1 MKRKY
6 IQMSMLIQGPTQPG
20 NDINM
25 YLELLK
31 EELETLW
38 AEEGVDTWDAVAEE
52 YFPLRAALITT
63 VQDYLGYGYISC
75 QVCHGHK
82 ACVRCMEETMFLQLG
97 KDPGSSKTVYMGH
110 RRWLQKT
117 DPWRKRGDLFD
128 GTNEPRGPPRKKSGE
143 EIDTLLKGW
152 KECPPPGKIR
162 QKPGEKKKKKAT
174 VTTPLIGVWKRRS
187 VFWDLPYWKIL
198 DTPHCLDVMHIT
210 KNVCESLL
218 GTLLNMPDRTKDGP
232 KARHDLKVLGI
243 REELQ
248 IPAAQEGQ
256 SEEEADGGQKRKRIK
271 QPDYYCPPSCFTFSP
286 AEVDQFFNCLLGVR
300 VPFGY
305 SGLISRYM
313 DPKKRNFS
321 GMKSHDCH
329 VMMTQILP
337 VAIRGIMDD
346 HVRATLTGLCNFFD
360 VITRKSISVKKLAR
374 LQEEIVVILCELE
387 MYFPP
392 AFFDVMVHLLVHI
405 MDDIV
410 SLGPAFLHNMMPFE
424 RMNGVI
430 KGYVRNRSH
439 PDGSIVQGWL
449 TEECISFCT
458 NYLDI
463 EDPVGLPQN
472 KHLRRF
478 EGVGH
483 KNGRK
488 ELHVHMSGRTSDF
501 DRANLVALQH
511 IDLIDPWLKEHKTMI
526 ENSGK
531 PMMTEAEIYREHNSS
546 FARWFKDH
554 IDANP
559 PPMDSDKDKLVLALS
574 HGPAP
579 NVMTYQAYDIN
590 GYTFYTEEKDK
601 NSAYQNSGVTMDS
614 WTGDVK
620 TRYYGRIEEI
630 WELSY
635 AGEKV
640 PMFRIR
646 WAKNVTKEDRY
657 FTTMFLPEANKSK
670 STNATAQNEPWVLA
684 EHVHQCFFITDPSRP
699 SRVIVRRGKRTI
711 VGMDGVA
718 NEEDFEGQVGDP
730 MMEESEDEDTTYTTR
745 RSRTTLPSWD
755 LTAARPSSPSPFPI
769 ERRRHCRSRAPPPP
783 SISSAAAWK
792 PWTKRPR
799 CTPELPCKE
808 EQGVAAERRGG
819 RHAPA
824 TIATVAERRRR
835 ALRAGH
841 RRGEEQQG
849 VATIAV
855 VQATMASEEQLEE
868 HYNRHFFRTEEDAE
882 AAGVGGDEDHEM
894 EDDAGGS
901 GDEPSGNEASD
912 AAGGSTYAPSG
923 DEATGAAGGGGETS
937 GDDPSGAAGSSGTGT
952 SGSKRP
958 RKARRQNTVGTGRD
972 TVKEVDPA
980 SGLPKE
986 PKDVAK
992 GYDNQLAC
1000 ILREVVNLNE
1010 TDLRAESKAPLRA
1023 QLIAR
1028 LHSRYKFLG
1037 DYASTDQTNNIVN
1050 SQALL
1055 KFTKHLSSYKYMV
1068 RKLIAEGKG
1077 FEEVHSA
1084 FPHVSQADFDAFVA
1098 NEELQATKN
1107 RKLWGKEMRELNIG
1121 NHNLGSRGYE
1131 GKEPYWAKE
1140 DEAYVNAGIEN
1151 PWLKYKDPL
1160 ERRFIRSRYH
1170 KKKLTGELVTD
1181 PKVVTDIIW
1190 FTNDKKVLAL
1200 EKKLEEERQKLSQC
1214 DEGSSSQA
1222 STGRVAWDKPL
1233 VRALNIVNEHSP
1245 TRRPHRGRVAGAGTG
1260 YKHGHYGL
1268 SSADDKNARSERKQR
1283 EAEEMRESILA
1294 EVQADFNALHAWYE
1308 GGKQGPPKMQ
1318 VVSFDGSNSMAPPS
1332 AGNDNVIME
1341 TPPAAGN
1348 VAGARD
1354 SPSMPG
1360 SSPSVTCTPAAA
1372 CAGPSTLAELNALTA
1387 LSTPCTFLM
1396 RVNGELKDVARG
1408 SILRPLDKKW
1418 HTRDME
1424 DDVYRVE
1431 VDRALPGY
1439 EDLFPPNQPHG
1450 ADDEDPLNLAS
1461 LKGPRPS
1468 TTASGAGGQRPTT
1481 TASCA
1486 VVSAPPQQ
1494 PAAPVVSAPPQ
1505 QPAAPEAEEYERE
1518 DFQWDIPTSSQVV
1531 HEDAPAPKF
1540 GCSKKLFDSQET
1552 AEEENPEEVAAVAVK
1567 KMLSPNTLRATVTAV
1582 GDGPVLQPKKRKRAN
1597 KKDAKD
1603 KAAAKD
1609 KDKVALLD
1617 KLPNNWRPL
1626 HHLGEPM
1633 LPEHVLNLLTGDMAS
1648 LHNQV
1653 QYLERQL
1660 LKSKNPSYPL
1670 FVAKVPTGM
1679 NFVEKYP
1686 ADLCFIRF
1694 NDIFSIY
1701 RMQML
1706 HFSVVRLVA
1715 LSLSSQI
1722 VKEGTPTIAIMD
1734 PFYMRESIICNAGDR
1749 AIATRQVEDFMLA
1762 NIKKGAILIP
1772 YFPEDMYC
1780 TLIVVHPQHSH
1791 AVYLDSGRD
1800 KKKDYTNI
1808 RALLNDA
1815 LTGFANKAG
1824 PLKVERKS
1832 RGGLVLTHTTNFPC
1846 LRQSKQDNGMDAWYA
1861 ILQMQEYI
1869 KYADDMLL
1877 PESLRERFVNMADA
1891 PDREIRKNW
1900 SRIQQFICTV
1910 IVHDVNKRSGE
1921 FFYGYGLPPND
1932 EIELRLEMSRDERPF
1947 NTLEGCR
1954 PFPPRRTT

>member
-38 AEEGVDTWDAVAEE
+38 AEEGVDTWDAVAE

-152 KECPPPGKIR
+152 KECPAPGKIR
-162 QKPGEKKKKKAT
+162 QKPGEKKKKKE
-174 VTTPLIGVWKRRS
+174 TTPLIGVWKRRS

-248 IPAAQEGQ
+248 IPPAQEGQ
-256 SEEEADGGQKRKRIK
+256 SEEEADG
-271 QPDYYCPPSCFTFSP
+271 
-286 AEVDQFFNCLLGVR
+286 GVR

-374 LQEEIVVILCELE
+374 LQEEIVVILCEME

-392 AFFDVMVHLLVHI
+392 AFFDVMVHLLIHI

-579 NVMTYQAYDIN
+579 NIMTYQAYDIN
-590 GYTFYTEEKDK
+590 GYTFYT
-601 NSAYQNSGVTMDS
+601 
-614 WTGDVK
+614 
-620 TRYYGRIEEI
+620 
-630 WELSY
+630 
-635 AGEKV
+635 
-640 PMFRIR
+640 
-646 WAKNVTKEDRY
+646 
-657 FTTMFLPEANKSK
+657 
-670 STNATAQNEPWVLA
+670 
-684 EHVHQCFFITDPSRP
+684 
-699 SRVIVRRGKRTI
+699 
-711 VGMDGVA
+711 
-718 NEEDFEGQVGDP
+718 
-730 MMEESEDEDTTYTTR
+730 
-745 RSRTTLPSWD
+745 
-755 LTAARPSSPSPFPI
+755 
-769 ERRRHCRSRAPPPP
+769 
-783 SISSAAAWK
+783 
-792 PWTKRPR
+792 
-799 CTPELPCKE
+799 
-808 EQGVAAERRGG
+808 
-819 RHAPA
+819 
-824 TIATVAERRRR
+824 
-835 ALRAGH
+835 
-841 RRGEEQQG
+841 
-849 VATIAV
+849 
-855 VQATMASEEQLEE
+855 
-868 HYNRHFFRTEEDAE
+868 
-882 AAGVGGDEDHEM
+882 
-894 EDDAGGS
+894 
-901 GDEPSGNEASD
+901 
-912 AAGGSTYAPSG
+912 
-923 DEATGAAGGGGETS
+923 
-937 GDDPSGAAGSSGTGT
+937 
-952 SGSKRP
+952 
-958 RKARRQNTVGTGRD
+958 RQ
-972 TVKEVDPA
+972 VKEVDPA
-980 SGLPKE
+980 SGLPVE

-992 GYDNQLAC
+992 GYGNQLAC

-1028 LHSRYKFLG
+1028 LHARYKFLG
-1037 DYASTDQTNNIVN
+1037 DYASSHQTNNIVN

-1084 FPHVSQADFDAFVA
+1084 FPHVTQADFDAFVA

-1190 FTNDKKVLAL
+1190 FTNDQKVLAL
-1200 EKKLEEERQKLSQC
+1200 EKKLEEERQRLSQG

-1268 SSADDKNARSERKQR
+1268 SSAADKNARNERKQR

-1294 EVQADFNALHAWYE
+1294 QVQAGLVPQLVPQLKATLVPEVKAEVAAGVQADFNALQAWYE
-1308 GGKQGPPKMQ
+1308 GGKQGPPPKMQ
-1318 VVSFDGSNSMAPPS
+1318 VVSFNGSNSMVPPS

-1372 CAGPSTLAELNALTA
+1372 CASPSTLAELNALTA

-1396 RVNGELKDVARG
+1396 RVNDELKDVARG

-1418 HTRDME
+1418 HTRDMA

-1450 ADDEDPLNLAS
+1450 ADDDSPLNLAS
-1461 LKGPRPS
+1461 LKGWVLLWPKTLIRINTYS
-1468 TTASGAGGQRPTT
+1468 GSTASKDKHLAAPH
-1481 TASCA
+1481 
-1486 VVSAPPQQ
+1486 VSVPPRQ
-1494 PAAPVVSAPPQ
+1494 PAAPVVIAPPERPAAPEVSAPPQ
-1505 QPAAPEAEEYERE
+1505 QPAAPEAEEYER
-1518 DFQWDIPTSSQVV
+1518 DNFQWDIPTSSQVV
-1531 HEDAPAPKF
+1531 HEDAPGLKYV
-1540 GCSKKLFDSQET
+1540 CSKKLFDSQET
-1552 AEEENPEEVAAVAVK
+1552 AEEENPEEVATAAVK
-1567 KMLSPNTLRATVTAV
+1567 NMLSPNTLRATATTAME
-1582 GDGPVLQPKKRKRAN
+1582 GPSVQPKKRKRQN
-1597 KKDAKD
+1597 KKDAQD
-1603 KAAAKD
+1603 KAAAKS
-1609 KDKVALLD
+1609 KDKVPLLD

-1626 HHLGEPM
+1626 HHLGQPM
-1633 LPEHVLNLLTGDMAS
+1633 LPEHVVKKLS
-1648 LHNQV
+1648 LHETVLHVEN
-1653 QYLERQL
+1653 LL
-1660 LKSKNPSYPL
+1660 LKSKDPGYPL

-1701 RMQML
+1701 RMQAL

-1749 AIATRQVEDFMLA
+1749 AIATQQVEDFMLA

-1772 YFPEDMYC
+1772 YFPEDKFC

-1800 KKKDYTNI
+1800 RKKDYTHI

-1846 LRQSKQDNGMDAWYA
+1846 LRQSTPDNGMDAWYA

-1877 PESLRERFVNMADA
+1877 PENLRNRFANMVDV

-1900 SRIQQFICTV
+1900 GRIQQFICT
-1910 IVHDVNKRSGE
+1910 IILQDVNNRSGE

-1947 NTLEGCR
+1947 NSLEGCR
-1954 PFPPRRTT
+1954 PFPLGVQPDPTTGTLAKA

>member
-174 VTTPLIGVWKRRS
+174 ATPLIGVWKRRS

-579 NVMTYQAYDIN
+579 NLMTYQAYDIN

-855 VQATMASEEQLEE
+855 E
-868 HYNRHFFRTEEDAE
+868 
-882 AAGVGGDEDHEM
+882 
-894 EDDAGGS
+894 
-901 GDEPSGNEASD
+901 
-912 AAGGSTYAPSG
+912 
-923 DEATGAAGGGGETS
+923 
-937 GDDPSGAAGSSGTGT
+937 
-952 SGSKRP
+952 
-958 RKARRQNTVGTGRD
+958 
-972 TVKEVDPA
+972 
-980 SGLPKE
+980 
-986 PKDVAK
+986 
-992 GYDNQLAC
+992 
-1000 ILREVVNLNE
+1000 
-1010 TDLRAESKAPLRA
+1010 
-1023 QLIAR
+1023 
-1028 LHSRYKFLG
+1028 
-1037 DYASTDQTNNIVN
+1037 NIV
-1050 SQALL
+1050 SISTLVPEV
-1055 KFTKHLSSYKYMV
+1055 K
-1068 RKLIAEGKG
+1068 AE
-1077 FEEVHSA
+1077 
-1084 FPHVSQADFDAFVA
+1084 VA
-1098 NEELQATKN
+1098 
-1107 RKLWGKEMRELNIG
+1107 
-1121 NHNLGSRGYE
+1121 
-1131 GKEPYWAKE
+1131 
-1140 DEAYVNAGIEN
+1140 
-1151 PWLKYKDPL
+1151 
-1160 ERRFIRSRYH
+1160 
-1170 KKKLTGELVTD
+1170 
-1181 PKVVTDIIW
+1181 
-1190 FTNDKKVLAL
+1190 
-1200 EKKLEEERQKLSQC
+1200 
-1214 DEGSSSQA
+1214 A
-1222 STGRVAWDKPL
+1222 S
-1233 VRALNIVNEHSP
+1233 
-1245 TRRPHRGRVAGAGTG
+1245 
-1260 YKHGHYGL
+1260 
-1268 SSADDKNARSERKQR
+1268 
-1283 EAEEMRESILA
+1283 
-1294 EVQADFNALHAWYE
+1294 VQADFNALHAWYE
-1308 GGKQGPPKMQ
+1308 GGKQGPPPKMQ

-1461 LKGPRPS
+1461 LKGWVLLWPKTLIRINTYSGS
-1468 TTASGAGGQRPTT
+1468 TTSKDKHLAAPQVSVPPRQPAAPVVSAPPQQP
-1481 TASCA
+1481 AA
-1486 VVSAPPQQ
+1486 PVVSAPPQQ

-1900 SRIQQFICTV
+1900 SRIQQFICTMPTTYVVYKGRVPGVYDDWEDCRRQVHRFSGNSYKGYPTRVEAEGRYARYLAGEMRDMRRNRMKTMAFVMMV
-1910 IVHDVNKRSGE
+1910 IVTMLVM
-1921 FFYGYGLPPND
+1921 FYV
-1932 EIELRLEMSRDERPF
+1932 IVV
-1947 NTLEGCR
+1947 
-1954 PFPPRRTT
+1954 

>member
-1 MKRKY
+1 
-6 IQMSMLIQGPTQPG
+6 
-20 NDINM
+20 M

-152 KECPPPGKIR
+152 KECPAPGKIR
-162 QKPGEKKKKKAT
+162 QKPGEKKKKKE
-174 VTTPLIGVWKRRS
+174 TTPLIGVWKRRS

-232 KARHDLKVLGI
+232 KARQDLKVLGI

-248 IPAAQEGQ
+248 IPPAQEGQ

-286 AEVDQFFNCLLGVR
+286 AEVDQFFNCLVGVR

-374 LQEEIVVILCELE
+374 LQEEIVVILCEME

-472 KHLRRF
+472 KHLCRF

-488 ELHVHMSGRTSDF
+488 ELHVHMSGRSSDF

-579 NVMTYQAYDIN
+579 NIMTYQAYDIN

-601 NSAYQNSGVTMDS
+601 NSVYQNSGTLI
-614 WTGDVK
+614 
-620 TRYYGRIEEI
+620 RI
-630 WELSY
+630 
-635 AGEKV
+635 
-640 PMFRIR
+640 
-646 WAKNVTKEDRY
+646 N
-657 FTTMFLPEANKSK
+657 
-670 STNATAQNEPWVLA
+670 
-684 EHVHQCFFITDPSRP
+684 
-699 SRVIVRRGKRTI
+699 
-711 VGMDGVA
+711 
-718 NEEDFEGQVGDP
+718 
-730 MMEESEDEDTTYTTR
+730 TY
-745 RSRTTLPSWD
+745 S
-755 LTAARPSSPSPFPI
+755 
-769 ERRRHCRSRAPPPP
+769 
-783 SISSAAAWK
+783 
-792 PWTKRPR
+792 
-799 CTPELPCKE
+799 
-808 EQGVAAERRGG
+808 
-819 RHAPA
+819 
-824 TIATVAERRRR
+824 
-835 ALRAGH
+835 
-841 RRGEEQQG
+841 
-849 VATIAV
+849 
-855 VQATMASEEQLEE
+855 
-868 HYNRHFFRTEEDAE
+868 
-882 AAGVGGDEDHEM
+882 
-894 EDDAGGS
+894 
-901 GDEPSGNEASD
+901 
-912 AAGGSTYAPSG
+912 GSTA
-923 DEATGAAGGGGETS
+923 
-937 GDDPSGAAGSSGTGT
+937 
-952 SGSKRP
+952 SK
-958 RKARRQNTVGTGRD
+958 D
-972 TVKEVDPA
+972 
-980 SGLPKE
+980 
-986 PKDVAK
+986 
-992 GYDNQLAC
+992 
-1000 ILREVVNLNE
+1000 
-1010 TDLRAESKAPLRA
+1010 
-1023 QLIAR
+1023 
-1028 LHSRYKFLG
+1028 
-1037 DYASTDQTNNIVN
+1037 
-1050 SQALL
+1050 
-1055 KFTKHLSSYKYMV
+1055 KHL
-1068 RKLIAEGKG
+1068 A
-1077 FEEVHSA
+1077 A
-1084 FPHVSQADFDAFVA
+1084 PHVSV
-1098 NEELQATKN
+1098 
-1107 RKLWGKEMRELNIG
+1107 
-1121 NHNLGSRGYE
+1121 
-1131 GKEPYWAKE
+1131 
-1140 DEAYVNAGIEN
+1140 
-1151 PWLKYKDPL
+1151 
-1160 ERRFIRSRYH
+1160 
-1170 KKKLTGELVTD
+1170 
-1181 PKVVTDIIW
+1181 
-1190 FTNDKKVLAL
+1190 
-1200 EKKLEEERQKLSQC
+1200 
-1214 DEGSSSQA
+1214 
-1222 STGRVAWDKPL
+1222 
-1233 VRALNIVNEHSP
+1233 
-1245 TRRPHRGRVAGAGTG
+1245 
-1260 YKHGHYGL
+1260 
-1268 SSADDKNARSERKQR
+1268 
-1283 EAEEMRESILA
+1283 
-1294 EVQADFNALHAWYE
+1294 
-1308 GGKQGPPKMQ
+1308 PP
-1318 VVSFDGSNSMAPPS
+1318 
-1332 AGNDNVIME
+1332 
-1341 TPPAAGN
+1341 
-1348 VAGARD
+1348 R
-1354 SPSMPG
+1354 
-1360 SSPSVTCTPAAA
+1360 
-1372 CAGPSTLAELNALTA
+1372 
-1387 LSTPCTFLM
+1387 
-1396 RVNGELKDVARG
+1396 
-1408 SILRPLDKKW
+1408 
-1418 HTRDME
+1418 
-1424 DDVYRVE
+1424 
-1431 VDRALPGY
+1431 
-1439 EDLFPPNQPHG
+1439 
-1450 ADDEDPLNLAS
+1450 
-1461 LKGPRPS
+1461 
-1468 TTASGAGGQRPTT
+1468 
-1481 TASCA
+1481 
-1486 VVSAPPQQ
+1486 Q
-1494 PAAPVVSAPPQ
+1494 PAAPVVIAPPERPAAPEVSAPPQ
-1505 QPAAPEAEEYERE
+1505 QPAAPEAEEYER
-1518 DFQWDIPTSSQVV
+1518 DNFQWDIPTSSQVV
-1531 HEDAPAPKF
+1531 HEDAPGLKYV
-1540 GCSKKLFDSQET
+1540 CSKKLFDSQET
-1552 AEEENPEEVAAVAVK
+1552 AEEENPEEVATAAVK
-1567 KMLSPNTLRATVTAV
+1567 NMLSPNTLRATATTAME
-1582 GDGPVLQPKKRKRAN
+1582 GPSVQPKKRKRQN
-1597 KKDAKD
+1597 KKDAQD
-1603 KAAAKD
+1603 KAAAAKS
-1609 KDKVALLD
+1609 KDKVPLLD

-1626 HHLGEPM
+1626 HHLGQPM
-1633 LPEHVLNLLTGDMAS
+1633 LPEHVVKKLTPDMRS
-1648 LHNQV
+1648 LHETVLHVEN
-1653 QYLERQL
+1653 LL
-1660 LKSKNPSYPL
+1660 LKSKDPGYPL

-1701 RMQML
+1701 RMQAL

-1734 PFYMRESIICNAGDR
+1734 PFYMRESIICNPGDR
-1749 AIATRQVEDFMLA
+1749 AIATQQVEDFMLA

-1772 YFPEDMYC
+1772 YFPEDKFC

-1800 KKKDYTNI
+1800 RKKDYSHI

-1846 LRQSKQDNGMDAWYA
+1846 LRQSTPDNGMDAWYA

-1877 PESLRERFVNMADA
+1877 PENLRNRFANMADV

-1900 SRIQQFICTV
+1900 GRIQQFICT
-1910 IVHDVNKRSGE
+1910 IILQDVNNRSGE

-1932 EIELRLEMSRDERPF
+1932 EIDLRLEMSRDERPF
-1947 NTLEGCR
+1947 NSLEGCR

>member
-1 MKRKY
+1 MKAKHGWTDTSVDDILEY
-6 IQMSMLIQGPTQPG
+6 VKDLPSG
-20 NDINM
+20 N
-25 YLELLK
+25 
-31 EELETLW
+31 T
-38 AEEGVDTWDAVAEE
+38 
-52 YFPLRAALITT
+52 
-63 VQDYLGYGYISC
+63 C
-75 QVCHGHK
+75 
-82 ACVRCMEETMFLQLG
+82 
-97 KDPGSSKTVYMGH
+97 PGSLAEAKRITCPLDLPHEKYHACINDCIMYRKEHVDKTKCPVCDAERY
-110 RRWLQKT
+110 
-117 DPWRKRGDLFD
+117 
-128 GTNEPRGPPRKKSGE
+128 KKG
-143 EIDTLLKGW
+143 
-152 KECPPPGKIR
+152 
-162 QKPGEKKKKKAT
+162 KKKAPESC
-174 VTTPLIGVWKRRS
+174 VV
-187 VFWDLPYWKIL
+187 LP
-198 DTPHCLDVMHIT
+198 TAP
-210 KNVCESLL
+210 
-218 GTLLNMPDRTKDGP
+218 
-232 KARHDLKVLGI
+232 
-243 REELQ
+243 
-248 IPAAQEGQ
+248 
-256 SEEEADGGQKRKRIK
+256 
-271 QPDYYCPPSCFTFSP
+271 
-286 AEVDQFFNCLLGVR
+286 
-300 VPFGY
+300 
-305 SGLISRYM
+305 
-313 DPKKRNFS
+313 
-321 GMKSHDCH
+321 
-329 VMMTQILP
+329 
-337 VAIRGIMDD
+337 
-346 HVRATLTGLCNFFD
+346 
-360 VITRKSISVKKLAR
+360 R
-374 LQEEIVVILCELE
+374 LQRFYADRKEAKL
-387 MYFPP
+387 MRWH
-392 AFFDVMVHLLVHI
+392 A
-405 MDDIV
+405 
-410 SLGPAFLHNMMPFE
+410 E
-424 RMNGVI
+424 RKEAVLNDEDRIEHPVLTHPSDASQWKALDNEFGSF
-430 KGYVRNRSH
+430 GAEPRNIRSH

-579 NVMTYQAYDIN
+579 NLMTYQA
-590 GYTFYTEEKDK
+590 
-601 NSAYQNSGVTMDS
+601 
-614 WTGDVK
+614 
-620 TRYYGRIEEI
+620 
-630 WELSY
+630 
-635 AGEKV
+635 
-640 PMFRIR
+640 

-745 RSRTTLPSWD
+745 RSRTTLPSRRSHPLSPHPPPFTAKSPLHRPPPFFPTTILHQRRHAVGGGD
-755 LTAARPSSPSPFPI
+755 VGAAVGEEGAARQPLEEGTSVPPLEKKEP
-769 ERRRHCRSRAPPPP
+769 RA
-783 SISSAAAWK
+783 SH
-792 PWTKRPR
+792 
-799 CTPELPCKE
+799 L
-808 EQGVAAERRGG
+808 
-819 RHAPA
+819 
-824 TIATVAERRRR
+824 
-835 ALRAGH
+835 
-841 RRGEEQQG
+841 
-849 VATIAV
+849 
-855 VQATMASEEQLEE
+855 QATMASQEQLEE

-992 GYDNQLAC
+992 GYGNQLAC

-1200 EKKLEEERQKLSQC
+1200 EKKLEEERQRLSQC

-1268 SSADDKNARSERKQR
+1268 SSAADKNARNERKQR

-1294 EVQADFNALHAWYE
+1294 QVQAGLVPQLVPQLKATLVPEVKAEVAASVQADFNALHAWYE
-1308 GGKQGPPKMQ
+1308 GGKQGPPPKMQ

-1461 LKGPRPS
+1461 LKGWVLLWPKTLIRINTYS
-1468 TTASGAGGQRPTT
+1468 GSTASKDKHLAAPHVSVPPRQPAAPVVSAPPQRP
-1481 TASCA
+1481 AA
-1486 VVSAPPQQ
+1486 QEVSAPPQQ

-1505 QPAAPEAEEYERE
+1505 QPAAPEAEEYERD

-1531 HEDAPAPKF
+1531 HEDEPASKY

-1582 GDGPVLQPKKRKRAN
+1582 GDGPVLQPKKRKRPA

-1633 LPEHVLNLLTGDMAS
+1633 LPEHVLKLLTGDMAS

-1846 LRQSKQDNGMDAWYA
+1846 LRQSNEDNGMDAWYA

-1877 PESLRERFVNMADA
+1877 PESLRER
-1891 PDREIRKNW
+1891 
-1900 SRIQQFICTV
+1900 
-1910 IVHDVNKRSGE
+1910 SGE

-1932 EIELRLEMSRDERPF
+1932 EIELRLEMSHDERPF

-1954 PFPPRRTT
+1954 PFPLGMPTTYVVYKGRVPGVYDDWEDCRRQVHRFSGNNYKGYPTRVEAEGRYARYLAGEMRDMRRNRMKTMAFVMMVIVTMLVMFYVIVV

>member
-1 MKRKY
+1 MQAIMVIEMSESIVMRYLKHAIIDMYENNRTEVLCPCRRCKRGKWFDPYSGKLQGHLLTNGFMHGHTQWMSDDGAEVNGATAAGGNNGRQEGGHHDIDDDEELVAQDDNLDDDNNLDDDEEVPLASVVRDPHLQDLLLEKTKGAKRKSKLEQLEIDSNTPLYDSGRGLGESRLRVALDVLQMKAKHGWTDTSVDDILEYVKDLLPAGNTCPGSLAEAKRITCPLDLPHEKYHACINDCIMYRKEHMDKTKCPVCEAERYKKGKKKAPRKVVWYFPLAPRLQRFYADRKEAKLMRWHAERKEAVLNDEERIAHPVLTHPSDASQWKALDNEFGSFGADPRNIRLGASTDGFNPFGNQSSTHSTWPVFVWIYNLPPWLCMKRKY

-152 KECPPPGKIR
+152 KECPAPGKIR
-162 QKPGEKKKKKAT
+162 QKPGEKKKKKE
-174 VTTPLIGVWKRRS
+174 TTPLIGVWKRRS

-232 KARHDLKVLGI
+232 KARQDLKVLGI

-248 IPAAQEGQ
+248 IPPAQEGQ

-472 KHLRRF
+472 KYLCRF

-579 NVMTYQAYDIN
+579 NIMTYQAYDIN

-601 NSAYQNSGVTMDS
+601 NSVYQNSGVTMDS

-646 WAKNVTKEDRY
+646 WAKSVTKEDRY

-745 RSRTTLPSWD
+745 RSRTTLPRSG
-755 LTAARPSSPSPFPI
+755 RPFK
-769 ERRRHCRSRAPPPP
+769 RRSHD
-783 SISSAAAWK
+783 
-792 PWTKRPR
+792 TG
-799 CTPELPCKE
+799 LN
-808 EQGVAAERRGG
+808 
-819 RHAPA
+819 
-824 TIATVAERRRR
+824 
-835 ALRAGH
+835 
-841 RRGEEQQG
+841 
-849 VATIAV
+849 
-855 VQATMASEEQLEE
+855 
-868 HYNRHFFRTEEDAE
+868 Y
-882 AAGVGGDEDHEM
+882 
-894 EDDAGGS
+894 
-901 GDEPSGNEASD
+901 
-912 AAGGSTYAPSG
+912 ST
-923 DEATGAAGGGGETS
+923 TS
-937 GDDPSGAAGSSGTGT
+937 KKS
-952 SGSKRP
+952 
-958 RKARRQNTVGTGRD
+958 
-972 TVKEVDPA
+972 
-980 SGLPKE
+980 
-986 PKDVAK
+986 
-992 GYDNQLAC
+992 
-1000 ILREVVNLNE
+1000 
-1010 TDLRAESKAPLRA
+1010 
-1023 QLIAR
+1023 
-1028 LHSRYKFLG
+1028 
-1037 DYASTDQTNNIVN
+1037 
-1050 SQALL
+1050 
-1055 KFTKHLSSYKYMV
+1055 
-1068 RKLIAEGKG
+1068 
-1077 FEEVHSA
+1077 
-1084 FPHVSQADFDAFVA
+1084 
-1098 NEELQATKN
+1098 
-1107 RKLWGKEMRELNIG
+1107 
-1121 NHNLGSRGYE
+1121 
-1131 GKEPYWAKE
+1131 
-1140 DEAYVNAGIEN
+1140 
-1151 PWLKYKDPL
+1151 
-1160 ERRFIRSRYH
+1160 
-1170 KKKLTGELVTD
+1170 KKKA
-1181 PKVVTDIIW
+1181 KH
-1190 FTNDKKVLAL
+1190 
-1200 EKKLEEERQKLSQC
+1200 
-1214 DEGSSSQA
+1214 SSQ
-1222 STGRVAWDKPL
+1222 
-1233 VRALNIVNEHSP
+1233 
-1245 TRRPHRGRVAGAGTG
+1245 
-1260 YKHGHYGL
+1260 
-1268 SSADDKNARSERKQR
+1268 
-1283 EAEEMRESILA
+1283 
-1294 EVQADFNALHAWYE
+1294 
-1308 GGKQGPPKMQ
+1308 
-1318 VVSFDGSNSMAPPS
+1318 SM
-1332 AGNDNVIME
+1332 M
-1341 TPPAAGN
+1341 
-1348 VAGARD
+1348 
-1354 SPSMPG
+1354 
-1360 SSPSVTCTPAAA
+1360 
-1372 CAGPSTLAELNALTA
+1372 
-1387 LSTPCTFLM
+1387 
-1396 RVNGELKDVARG
+1396 
-1408 SILRPLDKKW
+1408 
-1418 HTRDME
+1418 
-1424 DDVYRVE
+1424 
-1431 VDRALPGY
+1431 
-1439 EDLFPPNQPHG
+1439 
-1450 ADDEDPLNLAS
+1450 
-1461 LKGPRPS
+1461 
-1468 TTASGAGGQRPTT
+1468 
-1481 TASCA
+1481 
-1486 VVSAPPQQ
+1486 
-1494 PAAPVVSAPPQ
+1494 
-1505 QPAAPEAEEYERE
+1505 
-1518 DFQWDIPTSSQVV
+1518 
-1531 HEDAPAPKF
+1531 
-1540 GCSKKLFDSQET
+1540 
-1552 AEEENPEEVAAVAVK
+1552 
-1567 KMLSPNTLRATVTAV
+1567 
-1582 GDGPVLQPKKRKRAN
+1582 
-1597 KKDAKD
+1597 
-1603 KAAAKD
+1603 
-1609 KDKVALLD
+1609 
-1617 KLPNNWRPL
+1617 
-1626 HHLGEPM
+1626 
-1633 LPEHVLNLLTGDMAS
+1633 
-1648 LHNQV
+1648 
-1653 QYLERQL
+1653 
-1660 LKSKNPSYPL
+1660 
-1670 FVAKVPTGM
+1670 
-1679 NFVEKYP
+1679 
-1686 ADLCFIRF
+1686 
-1694 NDIFSIY
+1694 
-1701 RMQML
+1701 
-1706 HFSVVRLVA
+1706 
-1715 LSLSSQI
+1715 
-1722 VKEGTPTIAIMD
+1722 
-1734 PFYMRESIICNAGDR
+1734 
-1749 AIATRQVEDFMLA
+1749 
-1762 NIKKGAILIP
+1762 
-1772 YFPEDMYC
+1772 
-1780 TLIVVHPQHSH
+1780 
-1791 AVYLDSGRD
+1791 
-1800 KKKDYTNI
+1800 
-1808 RALLNDA
+1808 
-1815 LTGFANKAG
+1815 
-1824 PLKVERKS
+1824 
-1832 RGGLVLTHTTNFPC
+1832 
-1846 LRQSKQDNGMDAWYA
+1846 
-1861 ILQMQEYI
+1861 
-1869 KYADDMLL
+1869 
-1877 PESLRERFVNMADA
+1877 
-1891 PDREIRKNW
+1891 
-1900 SRIQQFICTV
+1900 
-1910 IVHDVNKRSGE
+1910 
-1921 FFYGYGLPPND
+1921 
-1932 EIELRLEMSRDERPF
+1932 
-1947 NTLEGCR
+1947 
-1954 PFPPRRTT
+1954 

>member
-1 MKRKY
+1 
-6 IQMSMLIQGPTQPG
+6 
-20 NDINM
+20 
-25 YLELLK
+25 
-31 EELETLW
+31 
-38 AEEGVDTWDAVAEE
+38 
-52 YFPLRAALITT
+52 
-63 VQDYLGYGYISC
+63 
-75 QVCHGHK
+75 
-82 ACVRCMEETMFLQLG
+82 ME
-97 KDPGSSKTVYMGH
+97 
-110 RRWLQKT
+110 
-117 DPWRKRGDLFD
+117 
-128 GTNEPRGPPRKKSGE
+128 
-143 EIDTLLKGW
+143 
-152 KECPPPGKIR
+152 
-162 QKPGEKKKKKAT
+162 
-174 VTTPLIGVWKRRS
+174 
-187 VFWDLPYWKIL
+187 
-198 DTPHCLDVMHIT
+198 
-210 KNVCESLL
+210 
-218 GTLLNMPDRTKDGP
+218 
-232 KARHDLKVLGI
+232 
-243 REELQ
+243 
-248 IPAAQEGQ
+248 
-256 SEEEADGGQKRKRIK
+256 
-271 QPDYYCPPSCFTFSP
+271 
-286 AEVDQFFNCLLGVR
+286 
-300 VPFGY
+300 
-305 SGLISRYM
+305 
-313 DPKKRNFS
+313 
-321 GMKSHDCH
+321 SHDCH
-329 VMMTQILP
+329 MMMMQILP

-410 SLGPAFLHNMMPFE
+410 SLGPAFLHNMMSFE

-531 PMMTEAEIYREHNSS
+531 PMMTEAEIFREHNSS
-546 FARWFKDH
+546 FACWFKDH

-579 NVMTYQAYDIN
+579 NIMTYQAYDIN

-601 NSAYQNSGVTMDS
+601 NSVYQNSGVTMDS

-670 STNATAQNEPWVLA
+670 SMNATAQNEPWVLA

-718 NEEDFEGQVGDP
+718 NEEDFEGQVGP
-730 MMEESEDEDTTYTTR
+730 ATR
-745 RSRTTLPSWD
+745 WDNRS
-755 LTAARPSSPSPFPI
+755 ARPSSPSPFPI

-958 RKARRQNTVGTGRD
+958 RGRQG
-972 TVKEVDPA
+972 
-980 SGLPKE
+980 
-986 PKDVAK
+986 AK
-992 GYDNQLAC
+992 T
-1000 ILREVVNLNE
+1000 R
-1010 TDLRAESKAPLRA
+1010 
-1023 QLIAR
+1023 
-1028 LHSRYKFLG
+1028 
-1037 DYASTDQTNNIVN
+1037 
-1050 SQALL
+1050 
-1055 KFTKHLSSYKYMV
+1055 YKYMV

-1084 FPHVSQADFDAFVA
+1084 FPHVTQADFDAFVA

-1200 EKKLEEERQKLSQC
+1200 EKKLEEERQRLSQC

-1233 VRALNIVNEHSP
+1233 AWL
-1245 TRRPHRGRVAGAGTG
+1245 
-1260 YKHGHYGL
+1260 
-1268 SSADDKNARSERKQR
+1268 AR
-1283 EAEEMRESILA
+1283 
-1294 EVQADFNALHAWYE
+1294 
-1308 GGKQGPPKMQ
+1308 
-1318 VVSFDGSNSMAPPS
+1318 GSNSMAPPS

-1354 SPSMPG
+1354 SPSMLG

-1450 ADDEDPLNLAS
+1450 ADDDSPLNLAS
-1461 LKGPRPS
+1461 LKGWVLLWPKTLIRINTYS
-1468 TTASGAGGQRPTT
+1468 GSTASKDKHLAAPQVSVPPRQP
-1481 TASCA
+1481 AAPVVSA
-1486 VVSAPPQQ
+1486 PPQQPAAPVVSAPPQQ

-1505 QPAAPEAEEYERE
+1505 QPAAPEAEEYERD

-1531 HEDAPAPKF
+1531 HEDQPASKY

-1552 AEEENPEEVAAVAVK
+1552 EEENPEEVAAVAVK

-1582 GDGPVLQPKKRKRAN
+1582 GDGPVLQPKKRKRPA

-1633 LPEHVLNLLTGDMAS
+1633 LPEHVLKLLTGDMAS
-1648 LHNQV
+1648 LQHVEN
-1653 QYLERQL
+1653 LL
-1660 LKSKNPSYPL
+1660 LKSKDPGYPL

-1686 ADLCFIRF
+1686 ADLCFIRY

-1749 AIATRQVEDFMLA
+1749 AIATRQVEDFMMA

-1877 PESLRERFVNMADA
+1877 PESLRER
-1891 PDREIRKNW
+1891 
-1900 SRIQQFICTV
+1900 
-1910 IVHDVNKRSGE
+1910 SGE

-1954 PFPPRRTT
+1954 PFPLGMPTTYVVYKGRVPGVYDDWEDCRRQVHRFSGNNYKGYPTRVEAEGRYTRYLAGEMRDMRRNRMKTMAFVMMVIVTMLVMFYVIVV

>member
-579 NVMTYQAYDIN
+579 NLMTYQAYDIN

-745 RSRTTLPSWD
+745 RSRTTLPRSLVRRGLLSPANQELGAPAITLARCNSD
-755 LTAARPSSPSPFPI
+755 LSPLLLPTISI
-769 ERRRHCRSRAPPPP
+769 APTL
-783 SISSAAAWK
+783 SSAA
-792 PWTKRPR
+792 
-799 CTPELPCKE
+799 
-808 EQGVAAERRGG
+808 VSF
-819 RHAPA
+819 
-824 TIATVAERRRR
+824 ATV
-835 ALRAGH
+835 LH
-841 RRGEEQQG
+841 HPS
-849 VATIAV
+849 TSPHHLPL
-855 VQATMASEEQLEE
+855 QATMASEEQLEE

-992 GYDNQLAC
+992 GYGNQLAC

-1140 DEAYVNAGIEN
+1140 DEAYVNADIEN

-1233 VRALNIVNEHSP
+1233 LRSYLKSKLKSP
-1245 TRRPHRGRVAGAGTG
+1245 LQSKQISTLYTRGMRVAN
-1260 YKHGHYGL
+1260 KPP
-1268 SSADDKNARSERKQR
+1268 
-1283 EAEEMRESILA
+1283 
-1294 EVQADFNALHAWYE
+1294 
-1308 GGKQGPPKMQ
+1308 PPKMQ

-1461 LKGPRPS
+1461 LKGWVLLWPKTLIRINTYS
-1468 TTASGAGGQRPTT
+1468 GSTASKDKHLAAPQVSVPPRQP
-1481 TASCA
+1481 AAPVVSA
-1486 VVSAPPQQ
+1486 PPQQPAAPVVSAPPQQ

-1518 DFQWDIPTSSQVV
+1518 DFLWDIPTSSQVV
-1531 HEDAPAPKF
+1531 HEDALAPKY

-1552 AEEENPEEVAAVAVK
+1552 AEEENPEEVAAATVK

-1582 GDGPVLQPKKRKRAN
+1582 GDGPVLQPKKRKRPA

-1900 SRIQQFICTV
+1900 SRIQQFICTMPTTYVVYKGRVPGVYDDWEDCRRQVHRFSGNSYKGYPTRVEAEGRYARYLAGEMRDMRRNRMKTMAFVMMV
-1910 IVHDVNKRSGE
+1910 IVTML
-1921 FFYGYGLPPND
+1921 FMFYVIVL
-1932 EIELRLEMSRDERPF
+1932 
-1947 NTLEGCR
+1947 
-1954 PFPPRRTT
+1954 